1 MANKPEGDVTR
12 KAVELAT
19 KKVAAA
25 TDKLKL
31 ILTTGPDQVI
41 MSHKQIQDSVA
52 QGNTGLV
59 PYAVDSQGRDAAGTD
74 NALLERMLANGQI
87 RGRK

>member
-19 KKVAAA
+19 KKIALA

-31 ILTTGPDQVI
+31 LLYTGPDQVM
-41 MSHKQIQDSVA
+41 MSPKQIE
-52 QGNTGLV
+52 QGIEKGATGLL
-59 PYAVDSQGRDAAGTD
+59 PYAQQSANTVDND
-74 NALLERMLANGQI
+74 LLERMLANGQV
-87 RGRK
+87 RGKM